1 MAEKVERRDRLRRAS
16 QLFVFASLRLFCF
29 KFMARKLACNMK
41 TMFAMAPSVP
51 LGKQRKQ
58 SMSAMA
64 MRDDAAM
71 PAGSM

>member
-1 MAEKVERRDRLRRAS
+1 
-16 QLFVFASLRLFCF
+16 
-29 KFMARKLACNMK
+29 MK

-51 LGKQRKQ
+51 AGKQRKQ

-64 MRDDAAM
+64 MRDDIAM

>member
-1 MAEKVERRDRLRRAS
+1 
-16 QLFVFASLRLFCF
+16 
-29 KFMARKLACNMK
+29 MARKLACNMK